1 MSTNTVYTLMVHG
14 ARRTSIDTFE
24 EYVKYAIFNSLDDL
38 RKCYLEIMSDKILK
52 VYNYTISKEEKNG
65 KRSRITVL
73 DSYL

>member
-1 MSTNTVYTLMVHG
+1 
-14 ARRTSIDTFE
+14 
-24 EYVKYAIFNSLDDL
+24 
-38 RKCYLEIMSDKILK
+38 MSDKILK